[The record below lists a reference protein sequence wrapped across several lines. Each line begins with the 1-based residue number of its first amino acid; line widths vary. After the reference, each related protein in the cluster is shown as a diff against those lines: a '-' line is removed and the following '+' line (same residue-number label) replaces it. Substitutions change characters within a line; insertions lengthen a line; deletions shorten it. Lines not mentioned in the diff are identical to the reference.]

1 VIQRPRTAAWSRALL
16 AILAVLA
23 PCAQAQLAAGPLLDG
38 LLRTRDL
45 SAFGVLRLDMLP
57 AHALKAAPGTWTVE
71 ASVGYQNTWSMSPNV
86 EEYIQGRGMR
96 RRIGPAQV
104 AAIRAL
110 PDGDKFLFDFEL
122 GVVDVMFHRRL
133 DENWSL
139 YAQASAIAYT
149 GGFMDGPIENFH
161 RTVGYRDYVRPALQ
175 RDRFAVVAELQ
186 GAHLEQFG
194 APSGGLLDPSF
205 GARYETASRYAPW
218 NFIVE
223 GALKAPLGGTRAFLS
238 NGNVDLGLQATVQ
251 RTFGRHAAHAAFAT
265 VYTRDGGLL
274 GPLGRSWVPTA
285 TVGYEYAFGP
295 DTALVGQVRASRNAI
310 DASDTDL
317 RAVLK
322 TQVQAAAGIRHRVGA
337 SVFTLGFNEHLGSFN
352 AMPDLQLH
360 LGWTY
365 AP

>member
-1 VIQRPRTAAWSRALL
+1 VTQHPCTAAWSRALL

-23 PCAQAQLAAGPLLDG
+23 PCANAQVAADPLQDG

-86 EEYIQGRGMR
+86 EEYIQDRGLR
-96 RRIGPAQV
+96 RRIGPAQA

-122 GVVDVMFHRRL
+122 GVVDVVFHRRL
-133 DENWSL
+133 DENWSA

-149 GGFMDGPIENFH
+149 GGFLDGPIENFH
-161 RTVGYRDYVRPALQ
+161 SGVGYRDYVRPALRRNQ
-175 RDRFAVVAELQ
+175 FTLVADLK
-186 GAHLEQFG
+186 GTRLEQLD
-194 APSGGLLDPSF
+194 APPSGLLDPSF
-205 GARYETASRYAPW
+205 GVRYETASQYAPW
-218 NFIVE
+218 NFVLE

-238 NGNVDLGLQATVQ
+238 NGNVDVGLQATVQ

-265 VYTRDGGLL
+265 VHTRNGGFL
-274 GPLGRSWVPTA
+274 GPMDRSWVPTA
-285 TVGYEYAFGP
+285 TLGYEYAFGP
-295 DTALVGQVRASRNAI
+295 GTALIAQARASRNAI
-310 DASDTDL
+310 DGSDTDL
-317 RAVLK
+317 RAVQK
-322 TQVQAAAGIRHRVGA
+322 TQVQVSAGVRQRIGA
-337 SVFTLGFNEHLGSFN
+337 SVFTLGFVEHLGSFN